1 MINSLRS
8 GLCCIISEIDKGN
21 SELSKDDEE
30 SIVRLVRKVVRT
42 DQPMSKY
49 QAYNYLNVSRATF
62 DRLVREGKI
71 VSGRKLAGFKEKV
84 WYKRDL
90 LLINN
95 TKNGVK
101 D

>member
-8 GLCCIISEIDKGN
+8 GLCCIISEIDNGN

-30 SIVRLVRKVVRT
+30 SIVRLVRKVVST

-49 QAYNYLNVSRATF
+49 QAYHYLNVSMATF
-62 DRLVREGKI
+62 DRLVRDGEI
-71 VSGRKLAGFKEKV
+71 VSVRKLIGFKEKV

-95 TKNGVK
+95 TRNGVK

>member
-42 DQPMSKY
+42 DQ
-49 QAYNYLNVSRATF
+49 AYNYLNVSRATF
-62 DRLVREGKI
+62 DRLVKEGKI

-95 TKNGVK
+95 TRNGVK

>member
-21 SELSKDDEE
+21 SELSRDDEE
-30 SIVRLVRKVVRT
+30 FIVRLVRKIVRT

-71 VSGRKLAGFKEKV
+71 VQGRKLVGFKEKV

-90 LLINN
+90 LRINDTN
-95 TKNGVK
+95 NGDK
-101 D
+101 S